1 MDSRDVEDQEFTV
14 NIVHP
19 DIDEQYIL
27 ELSNATLTNIEGY
40 QAEAPDLTLTIDRAE
55 LVPVMTGE
63 TTLDAQI
70 DAGNAQ
76 VEGDRAV
83 LTQIASLLTDFEMT
97 FEVMPGTEGA
107 TPVPGRY
114 DAAAGLSGPEGNPFG
129 VNFNAGELPN

>member
-97 FEVMPGTEGA
+97 F
-107 TPVPGRY
+107 
-114 DAAAGLSGPEGNPFG
+114 
-129 VNFNAGELPN
+129 